1 VSGVPGFASLPA
13 SPAVGAL
20 SLPELNCRDERLVLH
35 GAGACW
41 HERALNQ
48 AAFRRG
54 MKPHVLLEA
63 L

>member
-1 VSGVPGFASLPA
+1 VSGVPGSASLPA

-20 SLPELNCRDERLVLH
+20 SLPELNCRDEWLVLH
-35 GAGACW
+35 GVGARRREW
-41 HERALNQ
+41 ALNQ

-54 MKPHVLLEA
+54 LKPHVLPLA